1 MPMTTEYEIREALPE
16 PHEFEQLELNMGPQH
31 PSTHGVLRLLLTLD
45 SEVIVKAQAHVGY
58 LHRSFEKLSEGMTYV
73 QFLPFT
79 DRLDYVSAITNEMG
93 YCLAVE
99 RLAGIEVPK
108 RAQYLRVMACELQR
122 IASHLVFLATM
133 GTDLAAVTV
142 FLYGFRDRER
152 VLDILDSLSGQRLTY
167 HYLRIGGVAADA
179 PPGFDRM
186 ILDLVEYLT
195 PRLEEMDE
203 LFTNNVIF
211 RRRTEGVGILTGAQA
226 LDWGVSG
233 PNLRGSG
240 VRWDVRKADPYSSYG
255 ELDFDIPT
263 GKQGDCFDRYAVRMA
278 EMRQSLRILGQAV
291 EGLPEGE
298 SRAKVPRTVRPPA
311 GEAYAHV
318 EGSRGDVGFF
328 IISDGSAN
336 PFRLKI
342 RGPSFVHV
350 MALENMLK
358 GWKIA
363 DVIAI
368 LGSID
373 IVLGEV
379 DR

>member
-1 MPMTTEYEIREALPE
+1 MKTEYEIKETLPE

-45 SEVIVKAQAHVGY
+45 SEVIVKATAHVGY
-58 LHRSFEKLSEGMTYV
+58 LHRSFEKFSEGMTYV

-79 DRLDYVSAITNEMG
+79 DRLDYVSAITNEVG

-99 RLAGIEVPK
+99 KLMAVEVPR
-108 RAQYLRVMACELQR
+108 RAQYLRVVASELQR
-122 IASHLVFLATM
+122 IASHLVFVATM

-142 FLYGFRDRER
+142 FLYGFRDREK
-152 VLDILDSLSGQRLTY
+152 VLDILESLSGQRLTY
-167 HYLRIGGVAADA
+167 HYLRIGGVAADV

-186 ILDLVEYLT
+186 VFDLIEYLT

-203 LFTNNVIF
+203 LFTDNVIF
-211 RRRTEGVGILTGAQA
+211 RRRTEGVGILTAEQA
-226 LDWGVSG
+226 LDFGVSG

-240 VRWDVRKADPYSSYG
+240 VAWDVRKVDPYSSY
-255 ELDFDIPT
+255 EDFDFEIPT
-263 GKQGDCFDRYAVRMA
+263 GKQGDCFDRYAVRMQ
-278 EMRQSLRILGQAV
+278 EMRQSLRILRQAI

-298 SRAKVPRTVRPPA
+298 LRAKVPRTVRPPT

-318 EGSRGDVGFF
+318 EGARGDVGFF
-328 IISDGSAN
+328 IVSDGSAN
-336 PFRLKI
+336 PYRVKI

-358 GWKIA
+358 GWMIA